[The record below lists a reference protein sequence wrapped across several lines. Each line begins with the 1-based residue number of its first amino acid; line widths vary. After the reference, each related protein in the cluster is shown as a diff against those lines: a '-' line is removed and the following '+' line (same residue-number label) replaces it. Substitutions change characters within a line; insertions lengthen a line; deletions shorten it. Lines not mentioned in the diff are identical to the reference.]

1 MQIEAAVVREKSG
14 PFAIEPVELCAPRP
28 DEVVVRV
35 VASGMCATDLHGR
48 DGYYASPYPSVYGHE
63 GAGIVHA
70 VGSAVRT
77 LKPGDH
83 VVMSYP
89 WCGECP
95 NCEDGRHSY
104 CLHTSTLKWR
114 GTRIDGSTLM
124 SRDGAPIFSAFFQQS
139 SFGTFALTQERY
151 AVRVRDDAPLELLGP
166 LACSGQTGAGAVL
179 NVMRPRPG
187 DSFAV
192 FGVGAVGL
200 SALMAAKIAG
210 CDPIIAVD
218 IHDRRLALARE
229 LGATHAFN
237 HAACG
242 DVVGEIH
249 KIAPG
254 GLRFSTDTSALPAV
268 SREAIEALMP
278 GGLCVLLGS
287 SRAGTDVSF
296 DMRFLQFGRVVR
308 GVVQGDSVPKE
319 FIPKL
324 VDFIMAGKFPI
335 EKIITFYDFADINRA
350 AADAAAGATIK
361 PVLRMPERGTG
372 LAA

>member
-1 MQIEAAVVREKSG
+1 MQIKAAVVSEKSG
-14 PFAIEPVELCAPRP
+14 PFVIEAVELCAPRP
-28 DEVVVRV
+28 DEVIVRV

-63 GAGIVHA
+63 GAGVVHA
-70 VGSAVRT
+70 VGSAVREFA
-77 LKPGDH
+77 PGDH

-89 WCGECP
+89 WCGECA
-95 NCEDGRHSY
+95 NCGNGRHSY
-104 CLHTSTLKWR
+104 CLHTSRLKWS
-114 GTRIDGSTLM
+114 GTRADGSTLIANN
-124 SRDGAPIFSAFFQQS
+124 GASIYSAFFQQS

-151 AVRVRDDAPLELLGP
+151 AVKVRNDAPLELLGP

-179 NVMRPRPG
+179 NVMKPSAG

-218 IHDRRLALARE
+218 IHEARLALARE
-229 LGATHAFN
+229 LGATHAIN
-237 HAACG
+237 HAATS
-242 DVVGEIH
+242 DVVGDIH

-254 GLRFSTDTSALPAV
+254 GVRYSTDTSALPEV
-268 SREAIEALMP
+268 SREAIEVLMP
-278 GGLCVLLGS
+278 GGMCVLLGS
-287 SRAGTDVSF
+287 SRAGTNVSF

-308 GVVQGDSVPKE
+308 GVVQGDSKPKE

-324 VDFIMAGKFPI
+324 VDFIMDGKFPI

-350 AADAAAGATIK
+350 AAEASAGTTIK
-361 PVLRMPERGTG
+361 PVLKMASSE
-372 LAA
+372 